1 MAVVLYP
8 EVPSIPEGLQQLLDD
23 VSRACFQA
31 EGIDEALFSVRI
43 VDEETIHRLNR
54 KTRKVDRPTDVLSY
68 PEINYPAGKTARDCP
83 RLLKREYDP
92 ESGMVYLGDCVIS
105 LPRAQAQ
112 AAEYGHSLRRELGYL
127 TAHSAFH
134 LMGYDHMTDEDKA
147 KMREMEKIAM
157 CQVQLWKDDT
167 MTDQRLMELALE
179 ARERSYSPYSKFQ
192 VGACILTE
200 DGRTFQGCNFEN
212 ASYGATICAERCAAS
227 SAIINGARRFTAI
240 AIVGS
245 AGYAWPCG
253 ICRQVLNEFGSG
265 KLRVIVGDPEGKN
278 LQVRPLSEL
287 LPESFGPED
296 LGISL

>member
-68 PEINYPAGKTARDCP
+68 PEIYYPAGKTARDCP

-105 LPRAQAQ
+105 LPQAQAQ

-134 LMGYDHMTDEDKA
+134 LMGYDHMTD
-147 KMREMEKIAM
+147 
-157 CQVQLWKDDT
+157 
-167 MTDQRLMELALE
+167 
-179 ARERSYSPYSKFQ
+179 
-192 VGACILTE
+192 
-200 DGRTFQGCNFEN
+200 
-212 ASYGATICAERCAAS
+212 
-227 SAIINGARRFTAI
+227 
-240 AIVGS
+240 
-245 AGYAWPCG
+245 
-253 ICRQVLNEFGSG
+253 
-265 KLRVIVGDPEGKN
+265 
-278 LQVRPLSEL
+278 
-287 LPESFGPED
+287 
-296 LGISL
+296 